1 MKSFFRIIT
10 LFSLTIFLILIT
22 YFFLPNNTPVIDT
35 HNIKQNMIK
44 ENKQS
49 TTTEA
54 IYRLR
59 PVDTSSPRALIS
71 SLEDELHYLMILYQ
85 EGRQSFPKI
94 RRHVKRMV
102 QIFNF
107 SETPPALVPQK
118 GREHLWQL
126 IDIIGRLPKLE
137 KQNIPNA
144 KQVFEQKIDTWTI
157 PHTELTLQRVEE
169 GQRKGEFLI
178 SPHTFKRIPEFY
190 EKLIDLPKRSD
201 AIVPLES
208 YLMYRNGAGTS
219 FSPHIINKLPEF
231 LRQDFLGQAIWR
243 LLILLAILGLM
254 FVLAGIFFNLRP
266 NDEENDTPI
275 EKSDLD
281 LGDTLRRLALPIY
294 LLIMVQFLDYMSIKE
309 LRLTGIVLASCQI
322 FIKLMTLIGIAYLLH
337 LFFFLMAEVV
347 IKVLN
352 TRNASFDSQL

>member
-178 SPHTFKRIPEFY
+178 SPHTFKRIPE
-190 EKLIDLPKRSD
+190 
-201 AIVPLES
+201 
-208 YLMYRNGAGTS
+208 
-219 FSPHIINKLPEF
+219 
-231 LRQDFLGQAIWR
+231 
-243 LLILLAILGLM
+243 
-254 FVLAGIFFNLRP
+254 
-266 NDEENDTPI
+266 
-275 EKSDLD
+275 
-281 LGDTLRRLALPIY
+281 
-294 LLIMVQFLDYMSIKE
+294 
-309 LRLTGIVLASCQI
+309 
-322 FIKLMTLIGIAYLLH
+322 
-337 LFFFLMAEVV
+337 
-347 IKVLN
+347 
-352 TRNASFDSQL
+352 